1 MLSSLVHAG
10 LVWHEERRIKRERRE
25 HSAQLEA
32 AAADPF
38 HYHRPA
44 MTSYVSQGRQGG
56 SSERTP
62 LLAANRVLGGRGRAG
77 SVA

>member
-10 LVWHEERRIKRERRE
+10 LVWHEERRIRREARE

-32 AAADPF
+32 AAAQFNRPTISPF
-38 HYHRPA
+38 
-44 MTSYVSQGRQGG
+44 MSQRQD
-56 SSERTP
+56 SFTERTP
-62 LLAANRVLGGRGRAG
+62 LLSNTSRVLGGRVRAG

>member
-10 LVWHEERRIKRERRE
+10 LVWHEERRIRREARE

-32 AAADPF
+32 AAAQ
-38 HYHRPA
+38 YSRPA
-44 MTSYVSQGRQGG
+44 IPPFMSQRQD
-56 SSERTP
+56 SFTERSP
-62 LLAANRVLGGRGRAG
+62 LLANTPRVFGGRVRAG